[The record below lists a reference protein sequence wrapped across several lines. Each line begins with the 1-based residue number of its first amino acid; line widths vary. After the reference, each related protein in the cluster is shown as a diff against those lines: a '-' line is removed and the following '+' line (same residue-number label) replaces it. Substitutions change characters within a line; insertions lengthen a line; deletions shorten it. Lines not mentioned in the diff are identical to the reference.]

1 MPDQPQPARCAIGRL
16 LWQDIDCAVAEYKK
30 QMAAKQTAAKQTSD
44 TRRGS
49 GIVTEAVTAYF
60 LHKNGDGEDLKPCKI
75 CGGKHGANT

>member
-1 MPDQPQPARCAIGRL
+1 MSEPKQARCAIGLL
-16 LWQDIDCAVAEYKK
+16 LWQDIDCAIAEYRKRK
-30 QMAAKQTAAKQTSD
+30 DTID

-75 CGGKHGANT
+75 CGGKHE

>member
-16 LWQDIDCAVAEYKK
+16 LWQDIDCAIAEYRKRK
-30 QMAAKQTAAKQTSD
+30 DTI

-75 CGGKHGANT
+75 CGGKHGATG